1 MAITDGKAYHTDQ
14 VHYLVAD
21 ITFADSTVSLG
32 WLPKEALVID
42 ASINVTTAFNAG
54 TNDLVSIGFRNA
66 GDGTSDDVDE
76 FATTV
81 DVSAV
86 GRKATDAEINTAGDT
101 YFPDGAEVVASYSQ
115 TGTAAD
121 AGAGKVWVAYLVLS
135 ND

>member
-1 MAITDGKAYHTDQ
+1 MSVFDGKAYHTDQ

-21 ITFADSTVSLG
+21 IAYTDGTVSLG

-54 TNDLVSIGFRNA
+54 TNDLVDIGFRNA
-66 GDGTSDDVDE
+66 GDGTADDVDE
-76 FATTV
+76 FATDI

-86 GRKATDAEINTAGDT
+86 GRKATDASINTAGDT
-101 YFPDGAEVVASYSQ
+101 YFSDGAEIVASYAQ
-115 TGTAAD
+115 TGTAAT